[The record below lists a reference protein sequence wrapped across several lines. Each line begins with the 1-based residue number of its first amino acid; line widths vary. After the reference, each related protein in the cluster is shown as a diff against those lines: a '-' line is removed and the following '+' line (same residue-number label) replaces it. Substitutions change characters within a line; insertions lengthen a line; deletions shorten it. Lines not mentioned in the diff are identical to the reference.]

1 MFKTYL
7 KIAWRNLIQNRGL
20 FSINVAGLALG
31 IATTLLIVIFVADEM
46 SYDGYHENAKNIA
59 RVVLKGQMGGEII
72 KEAVSQA
79 PVAPTLVQE
88 FPEVLA
94 GTRLRRMGY
103 PLVSYKDNAFRESRF
118 AYIDA
123 NFFEVFTFP
132 FLEGDP
138 NTALAEPNTV
148 VITEEQAKTYFG
160 EESALGKTLQLKE
173 WEQDFR
179 VTGVIENIPQ
189 NSHIRFDL
197 LASMKSWDHA
207 QQGNWLESHY
217 HTYLLLNRPEDLSLV
232 ESKLPTILNTHMGP
246 QMKQAMG
253 LTFEEFQQNGNQ
265 LGMFLQPLT
274 DIHLHSDFSD
284 MTNLAPG
291 GNIKTVYTF
300 LAIAIFVLLVA
311 SINFMTL
318 STASASKRSK
328 EVGIKK
334 VLGSQ
339 RKQLIG
345 QFLMESLI
353 VVSIAMVLGILL
365 VAMALPSF
373 NALTGKTLGFVQLI
387 SAETLLYMLGFI
399 GILSLFSGCYPAF
412 FLSSFNP
419 ISALKNRFGHKKG
432 SQPVRSGLVVFQFA
446 IAVSLIIATLVV
458 KEQLNYVL
466 NKEVGYDKNNILVLK
481 DSWKL
486 GDNEKAFREALAKDI
501 RVANVSNSGFVPAGP
516 TSDHMTSIYPEDRSE
531 ELRRTVAYEIDD
543 QYLGTMGITLVRGRN
558 FSTDFKAEDTN
569 LIINETSAKILGFGM
584 DAIDKTVTMS
594 LNNGGTTKKYT
605 IVGIVKDFHYKSLY
619 QAVEPLI
626 MMYKPNP
633 GLLVKAK
640 AADMGGLIAR
650 AEQLWNTF
658 DVQEPFSY
666 GLLDDLYN
674 QTYVKE
680 QKTGII
686 LQLFTLLTLFIGCLG
701 LFALATFS
709 AQQKLKEIG
718 IRKVLGAS
726 VNQLTGMLSRD
737 FLKLVVISFL
747 IAFPVGYY
755 FMDLW
760 LQDFAYHIQI
770 KWWIFALAGVLTTL
784 IALATISF
792 QAIKAAMANP
802 IKSLRTE

>member
-1 MFKTYL
+1 MIKNYL
-7 KIAWRNLIQNRGL
+7 KIAWRNLIKNRSV
-20 FSINVAGLALG
+20 FSINVLGLALG
-31 IATTLLIVIFVADEM
+31 IATALLIVIFVADEF
-46 SYDGYHENAKNIA
+46 SYDAYHKNANNIA
-59 RVVLKGQMGGEII
+59 RVVLKGQMGGEVI

-79 PVAPTLVQE
+79 PVAPTLVAE

-103 PLVSYKDNAFRESRF
+103 PLVTYQNNAFRESRF

-123 NFFEVFTFP
+123 NFFEVFTLP
-132 FLEGDP
+132 FLKGNP
-138 NTALAEPNTV
+138 NTALKEPNTV
-148 VITEEQAKTYFG
+148 VITEEQAKKYFG
-160 EESALGKTLQLKE
+160 NEDPMGKTLRLKE

-179 VTGVIENIPQ
+179 VTGVIENVPQ
-189 NSHIRFDL
+189 NSHVRFDL
-197 LASMKSWDHA
+197 WASMKSWDHA

-217 HTYLLLNRPEDLSLV
+217 HTYLLLNDPEDLPLV
-232 ESKLPTILNTHMGP
+232 ESKLPNVLNTHMGP
-246 QMKQAMG
+246 QMKEAMG
-253 LTFEEFQQNGNQ
+253 LSFEEFQENGNQ

-291 GNIKTVYTF
+291 GSIKTVYTF

-318 STASASKRSK
+318 STASASKRAK

-339 RKQLIG
+339 RKQLVG
-345 QFLMESLI
+345 QFLSESLI
-353 VVSIAMVLGILL
+353 VVTIAMLMGILL
-365 VAMALPSF
+365 VAAALPAF
-373 NALTGKTLGFVQLI
+373 NNLTGKTLGFTQLI
-387 SAETLLYMLGFI
+387 TVETFFYILSFI
-399 GILSLFSGCYPAF
+399 LVLSLFSGFYPAF

-419 ISALKNRFGHKKG
+419 ISALKNRLGHKKG
-432 SQPVRSGLVVFQFA
+432 NQPIRSGLVVFQFA
-446 IAVSLIIATLVV
+446 VAVALIIATLVV
-458 KEQLNYVL
+458 KEQLNFVL
-466 NKEVGYDKNNILVLK
+466 NKDVGYDKHNILVLK

-486 GDNEKAFREALAKDI
+486 GDNENAFKETLQSDA
-501 RVANVSNSGFVPAGP
+501 RVASVTNSGFVPAGP

-531 ELRRTVAYEIDD
+531 ELRRTIAYEVDD
-543 QYLGTMGITLVRGRN
+543 QYLKTMGIELLKGRN
-558 FSTDFKAEDTN
+558 FSTAFKAEDNN
-569 LIINETSAKILGFGM
+569 LIVNETSAKILGFGL
-584 DAIDKTVTMS
+584 DAVGKTVTMS
-594 LNNGGTTKKYT
+594 LNNEGATKKYT
-605 IVGIVKDFHYKSLY
+605 IVGVIKDFHYKSLY
-619 QAVEPLI
+619 QPVEPLI

-633 GLLVKAK
+633 GLLIKAR
-640 AADMGGLIAR
+640 AADMAGLIAK
-650 AEQLWNTF
+650 AEGLWNSF
-658 DVQEPFSY
+658 GVQEPFSY

-674 QTYVKE
+674 QTYIRE
-680 QKTGII
+680 QKTGTL
-686 LQLFTLLTLFIGCLG
+686 LQLFTFLTLFIGCLG

-709 AQQKLKEIG
+709 AQQKVKEIG

-726 VNQLTGMLSRD
+726 ANQLSRMLSRD
-737 FLKLVVISFL
+737 FLKLVVVSFL

-770 KWWIFALAGVLTTL
+770 KWWIFALAGILTLL